1 MPSSIMNIKSS
12 LQEKRLLYQVRTKR
26 DPDAFAELYDKY
38 VEPIYRFVY
47 LKVSNKEEAEDLTS
61 DIFLRAWDY
70 LIREEERAVEN
81 FRALIYAIARNR
93 IVDLYR
99 ERARRQE
106 WLVAVGES
114 EPELATPTVKLEDQN
129 TDLIDPLLKTI
140 QQLKQEYQDVI
151 HLKYIEDLSTRQIAQ
166 ILGKS
171 STSVR
176 VTLHRALKKLKELT
190 QSYDG

>member
-1 MPSSIMNIKSS
+1 MKGS
-12 LQEKRLLYQVRTKR
+12 LQEKLLLYRVRTKR
-26 DPDAFAELYDKY
+26 DADAFAELYDQY
-38 VEPIYRFVY
+38 VEPVYRFVY

-70 LIREEERAVEN
+70 LIREDERAVEN
-81 FRALIYAIARNR
+81 FRALIYAMARNR

-99 ERARRQE
+99 ERARRKE
-106 WLVAVGES
+106 WQITVSEGEEASALSAVRV
-114 EPELATPTVKLEDQN
+114 EPPREEMNQLLA
-129 TDLIDPLLKTI
+129 TI

-151 HLKYIEDLSTRQIAQ
+151 HLKYIEGLSTRQVGK

-171 STSVR
+171 STNVR

-190 QSYDG
+190 AGSRDQYYDG

>member
-1 MPSSIMNIKSS
+1 MNLKGS
-12 LQEKRLLYQVRTKR
+12 LQEKLLLYQVRTKR

-70 LIREEERAVEN
+70 LIREEERVVEN

-106 WLVAVGES
+106 WTATINEGGA
-114 EPELATPTVKLEDQN
+114 EPAAPPLTRADELT
-129 TDLIDPLLKTI
+129 PLLAII

-151 HLKYIEDLSTRQIAQ
+151 HLKYIEGLSTRQIAK
-166 ILGKS
+166 ILHKS
-171 STSVR
+171 NTSVR

-190 QSYDG
+190 AGV